1 MCIRDRYYRRALR
14 ALEQIGGSLWVMGVL
29 NLNLGAAY
37 VKHDERAVAFE
48 HLERA
53 RDLFA
58 QAKSRDLLPEL
69 HRRLAEAHQAQK
81 ELAEARREAETSLAL
96 AEELSM
102 LGEQGLTR
110 RTLGNIAAEDGRTDD
125 AERDLQRAIHILT
138 EVGDNYGRA
147 CAQLSLAEVCSHA
160 SDAARRSQ
168 LLGECIPVFDR
179 LGAALEMARAQAL
192 LSLV

>member
-1 MCIRDRYYRRALR
+1 
-14 ALEQIGGSLWVMGVL
+14 MGVL

-125 AERDLQRAIHILT
+125 AERDLQLSLIHIYISGFTPLT
-138 EVGDNYGRA
+138 AALAQELGVQRGAEEVLN
-147 CAQLSLAEVCSHA
+147 LSLIH
-160 SDAARRSQ
+160 
-168 LLGECIPVFDR
+168 I
-179 LGAALEMARAQAL
+179 
-192 LSLV
+192 